1 MKIFYQFLICI
12 FIILCFFVAK
22 DDLLSIV
29 KNNINLNNTNNK
41 NTIIIDEGIKKN
53 QILEGKVDTP
63 GALKQL
69 ISENIL
75 NKNANISLL
84 SDKIILFTN
93 IEREKEGLEKLKEN
107 KKLDFS
113 AEKKLQDMLDNQYF
127 EHISPTGI
135 GVTDLSKTVN
145 YEYILIG
152 ENLAMGNFKNEE
164 ELVSAWM
171 KSKGHKENIL
181 NKNYTEIGVSIRKGK
196 FDGKDTWMAVQHFG
210 TPTSVC
216 PEVDKLLY
224 GKIAINQEQINQMQ
238 NDLNVRRNMITQK
251 VIYEGD
257 THSEQIEKYNILVNV
272 YNNLIKE
279 TEVQIFQ
286 YNNIVESFNT
296 CLLGFTNG

>member
-69 ISENIL
+69 SENIL